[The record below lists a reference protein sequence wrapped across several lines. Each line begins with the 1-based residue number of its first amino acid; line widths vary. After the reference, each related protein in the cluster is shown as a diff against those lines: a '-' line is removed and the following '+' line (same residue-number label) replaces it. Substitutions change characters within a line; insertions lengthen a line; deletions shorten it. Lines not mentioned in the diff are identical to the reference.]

1 MELYVSDIEMIVAA
15 NGASALFKPGVPR
28 PLRRVLIGP
37 ALARGARLVG
47 DEPEDAE
54 SQAERLTVDQVAEA
68 IRLLMAEGDSKAFGV
83 TGEPKLV
90 ALRKK
95 LGVSVS
101 DELRDAAWAQ
111 VRLGE

>member
-1 MELYVSDIEMIVAA
+1 MDLYVSDIEMVVAA

-28 PLRRVLIGP
+28 PLRRVLVGP
-37 ALARGARLVG
+37 ALARGARLLG
-47 DEPEDAE
+47 DEPEAATAQPDAP
-54 SQAERLTVDQVAEA
+54 TVEQVAEA
-68 IRLLMAEGDSKAFGV
+68 IRLLMAEGDAKAFGV

-90 ALRKK
+90 ALRRK

-111 VRLGE
+111 VRVGE